1 MFLCSFLFGQEYQI
15 NMTNSEDTKIAQIWK
30 ISSFMK
36 IYACN
41 GDGHMNP
48 FVSLTSLELLCVLR
62 PVLESQLL
70 RLRPTHCR
78 GVHSWATAPMG
89 VSRGCCS
96 HKLGKS
102 FTSRL
107 VNVISSESVC

>member
-70 RLRPTHCR
+70 RLRPTHCLQ
-78 GVHSWATAPMG
+78 
-89 VSRGCCS
+89 GCS
-96 HKLGKS
+96 LLGNS
-102 FTSRL
+102 THGSLQGLLFP
-107 VNVISSESVC
+107 